1 MANKKLNKI
10 QIDINTGNAQDQIFF
25 KIYELIQPR
34 KKKNVL
40 KEALAYYLMNEK
52 DSELEK
58 YFGESLKEAK
68 ILAKVK
74 LIRTKIVAKKVVEKT
89 EVTPKIIQLKE
100 DLEEG
105 EK

>member
-25 KIYELIQPR
+25 KMYGLIQPR

-40 KEALAYYLMNEK
+40 KKALAYYLMNEE
-52 DSELEK
+52 DSELEN

-89 EVTPKIIQLKE
+89 EVTPKTTQLKE

-105 EK
+105 RK